1 MWQKQIA
8 YGVGVAMVIASN
20 LESRPN
26 TIADPFAPLS
36 KPIVNPPPL
45 AVLSRQP
52 LALKG
57 NEICIGIS
65 LYKSRPA

>member
-45 AVLSRQP
+45 AVL
-52 LALKG
+52 
-57 NEICIGIS
+57 
-65 LYKSRPA
+65 